1 MDMMEQMQEIMK
13 KPLVLPY
20 PEHLEITRK
29 IAADGIVLLKNEG
42 EILPL
47 KTKKI
52 ALFGAGAV
60 DTISCG
66 IGSGYISAPHVVTV
80 KEGMENAGFSLTS
93 EEWLVRFSEASQKAN
108 EEDTTLTPLDR
119 IWSGRRILI
128 DDIPITDADLEK
140 AKEADTAI
148 YVIRRNA
155 GEDDDRK
162 AEKGDYYLTDREE
175 ENLRKIARNFENTVV
190 VFNTCVMDASF
201 LETIPGIKGAVL
213 MGLAG
218 NECGNA
224 LADILSGKCS
234 PCGRLTDTWARQYD
248 DNPASATFGRNDGN
262 STQEDYAEDI
272 YVGYRYFDSFSIEP
286 LFPFGYGLS
295 YTTFRIK
302 TERIL
307 ADWKEISAEIE
318 VTNTGNY
325 PGREV
330 VQLYVTAPEG
340 KLNKPFQEL
349 KTFGKTKVLKPGE
362 SEKMILSLPTE
373 SLSSYD
379 ETRAAFIMEPGDYL
393 FRIGTDSRH
402 TGLAYVVR
410 VEGEAVLRQV
420 RNEIVPD
427 HEMELL
433 KAPARKELQGM
444 IRMDTEFAG
453 LLETCFTENE
463 PDIVLYGKDCVT
475 INGVCKTREADQIN
489 KKRFSGVKPA
499 GGATLFDVKNKTV
512 TMDEF
517 VASLEPEVLMR
528 LITGAANETP
538 YETADRLHKAVKPVE
553 GPISSGSTTSLFT
566 STLGIPPLR
575 MTDGPAG
582 LHLTMLG
589 ATCFPTDL
597 VIAQTWD
604 PQMARMMGESL
615 GKEMN
620 FYHQDVILGPGMNI
634 HRDPLCGRNF
644 EYFSEDPLI
653 SGKMAAAVTK
663 GVQSVPGRSV
673 SIKHFVCNNQEA
685 DRFSTNSTVSERALR
700 EIYLKGFE
708 ICVREANPHT
718 VMSSYNK
725 VNGVHTSSNYELL
738 TEVLRGE
745 WGFSGMVMT
754 DWGTRSEK
762 TEDYHAGN
770 DLVMGGY
777 RTDTLMAALEGKE
790 AEFSDDG
797 YVITQEFPV
806 YGGFSTESVE
816 RWNSFH
822 LCAEGPD
829 KIIAAVKPGKDLNP
843 KVNGKVQEGVAEI
856 ETLEDGTRLI
866 TYFGKDRGRFLDI
879 DDVRACAANVL
890 NQILDSGAFIHLSE
904 CMAGQ
909 QEGAIYEKASI

>member
-20 PEHLEITRK
+20 PEHLAVTRK
-29 IAADGIVLLKNEG
+29 IAADGIVLLKNEE

-47 KTKKI
+47 KTKTV

-80 KEGMENAGFSLTS
+80 KEGLENAGFSLTS
-93 EEWLVRFSEASQKAN
+93 EEWLERFSEESRKAN

-128 DDIPITDADLEK
+128 DDVPITDTDLAR

-175 ENLRKIARNFENTVV
+175 ENIRKITQNFENTVV

-201 LETIPGIKGAVL
+201 LEAIPGIKGAVL

-224 LADILSGKCS
+224 LADILSGTCS
-234 PCGRLTDTWARQYD
+234 PCGKLTDTWAKKYE
-248 DNPASATFGRNDGN
+248 DNPASAAFGRNDGN
-262 STQEDYAEDI
+262 SLQEDYTEDI
-272 YVGYRYFDSFSIEP
+272 YVGYRYFDSFGIEP

-295 YTTFRIK
+295 YTTFRIQAK
-302 TERIL
+302 KLI
-307 ADWKEISAEIE
+307 ADWKEISVE
-318 VTNTGNY
+318 VEVVNTGNAS
-325 PGREV
+325 GREI

-340 KLNKPFQEL
+340 KLSKPFQEL
-349 KTFGKTKVLKPGE
+349 KAFGKTKTLAPSE
-362 SEKMILSLPTE
+362 SETMILRLPTE

-393 FRIGTDSRH
+393 FRIGTDSHH
-402 TGLAYVVR
+402 TRAAYVVR
-410 VEGEAVLRQV
+410 IEGEAVLRQV

-427 HEMELL
+427 HAMELL
-433 KAPARKELQGM
+433 KAPKRSDLRDMVPE
-444 IRMDTEFAG
+444 DTDLAG
-453 LLETCFTENE
+453 LLSECFAGHA
-463 PDIVLYGKDCVT
+463 PDVVLSAADCVT
-475 INGVCKTREADQIN
+475 IDGACKTREADQIN
-489 KKRFSGVKPA
+489 KKRFAGVEPA
-499 GGATLFDVKNKTV
+499 GSATLFDVMNGTV
-512 TMDEF
+512 TMDAF

-538 YETADRLHKAVKPVE
+538 YETADRLHKEVKPLE
-553 GPISSGSTTSLFT
+553 APISSGSTTSLFV
-566 STLGIPPLR
+566 STLGIPQWR

-589 ATCFPTDL
+589 ATCFPTDI

-604 PQMARMMGESL
+604 PQMAVLMGESL
-615 GKEMN
+615 AKEMD
-620 FYHQDVILGPGMNI
+620 FYNQDVILGPGMNI

-644 EYFSEDPLI
+644 EYFSEDPVI
-653 SGKMAAAVTK
+653 SGKMAAAITR
-663 GVQSVPGRSV
+663 GVQSVPGASV
-673 SIKHFVCNNQEA
+673 SIKHFACNNQEA

-708 ICVREANPHT
+708 ICVREADPHT

-725 VNGVHTSSNYELL
+725 VNGIHTSSNYELL

-745 WGFSGMVMT
+745 WGFRGLVMT
-754 DWGTRSEK
+754 DWGTQSEK

-777 RTDTLMAALEGKE
+777 RTDTLIAALEGKK

-797 YVITQEFPV
+797 YAVTQEFPV
-806 YGGFSTESVE
+806 YGGFVTETVE

-829 KIIAAVKPGKDLNP
+829 KITVTVKPGKDLNP
-843 KVNGKVQEGVAEI
+843 KVAEKVQEGVAEI
-856 ETLEDGTRLI
+856 ETLEDGTRSV
-866 TYFGKDRGRFLDI
+866 TYFGKDRGRFLDL

-890 NQILDSGAFIHLSE
+890 EQIMDSVAFIRLSE
-904 CMAGQ
+904 GMTEQ
-909 QEGAIYEKASI
+909 

>member
-20 PEHLEITRK
+20 PEHLAVTRE
-29 IAADGIVLLKNEG
+29 IAADGIVLLKNEE

-47 KTKKI
+47 KTKTV

-80 KEGMENAGFSLTS
+80 KEGLENAGFSITS
-93 EEWLVRFSEASQKAN
+93 EEWLERFSGESKKAN

-128 DDIPITDADLEK
+128 DDVPITDTDLAR

-175 ENLRKIARNFENTVV
+175 ENIRIITQNFENTVV
-190 VFNTCVMDASF
+190 VFNTCVMDATF
-201 LETIPGIKGAVL
+201 LDTIPGIKGAVL

-224 LADILSGKCS
+224 LADILSGTCS
-234 PCGRLTDTWARQYD
+234 PCGKLTDTWAKKYE
-248 DNPASATFGRNDGN
+248 DNPASAAFGRNDGN
-262 STQEDYAEDI
+262 SLQEDYTEDI
-272 YVGYRYFDSFSIEP
+272 YVGYRYFDSFGIEP

-295 YTTFRIK
+295 YTTFRIQAK
-302 TERIL
+302 KLI
-307 ADWKEISAEIE
+307 ADWKEISVE
-318 VTNTGNY
+318 VEVVNTGNAS
-325 PGREV
+325 GREI

-340 KLNKPFQEL
+340 KLSKPFQEL
-349 KTFGKTKVLKPGE
+349 KAFGKTKTLAPGE
-362 SEKMILSLPTE
+362 SETMILRLPTE

-393 FRIGTDSRH
+393 FRIGTDSHH
-402 TGLAYVVR
+402 TKAAYVVR
-410 VEGEAVLRQV
+410 IEGEAVLRQV

-427 HEMELL
+427 HAMELL
-433 KAPARKELQGM
+433 KAPKRSDLRDMVPKGTDLAGVLSEC
-444 IRMDTEFAG
+444 FAG
-453 LLETCFTENE
+453 HA
-463 PDIVLYGKDCVT
+463 PDVVLSAADCVT
-475 INGVCKTREADQIN
+475 IDGACKTREADQIH
-489 KKRFSGVKPA
+489 KRRFAGVKPA
-499 GGATLFDVKNKTV
+499 GDATLLDVKNGTV
-512 TMDEF
+512 SMDAF

-538 YETADRLHKAVKPVE
+538 YETADRLHKEIKPLE
-553 GPISSGSTTSLFT
+553 APISSGSTTSLFV
-566 STLGIPPLR
+566 STLGIPQWR

-589 ATCFPTDL
+589 ATCFPTDI

-604 PQMARMMGESL
+604 PQMAVLMGESL
-615 GKEMN
+615 AKEMDYYN
-620 FYHQDVILGPGMNI
+620 QDVILGPGMNI

-644 EYFSEDPLI
+644 EYFSEDPVI
-653 SGKMAAAVTK
+653 SGKMAAAITK
-663 GVQSVPGRSV
+663 GVQSVPGTSV
-673 SIKHFVCNNQEA
+673 SIKHFACNNQEA

-708 ICVREANPHT
+708 ICVREADPHT

-725 VNGVHTSSNYELL
+725 VNGIHTSSNYELL

-745 WGFSGMVMT
+745 WGFGGLVMT
-754 DWGTRSEK
+754 DWGTQSEK

-777 RTDTLMAALEGKE
+777 RTDTLMAALDGKK
-790 AEFSDDG
+790 AELSDDG
-797 YVITQEFPV
+797 YAVTQEFPV
-806 YGGFSTESVE
+806 YGGFVTETVE

-822 LCAEGPD
+822 LCADGPD
-829 KIIAAVKPGKDLNP
+829 RITVTVKPGKDLNP
-843 KVNGKVQEGVAEI
+843 KVAEKVQEGVAEI
-856 ETLEDGTRLI
+856 EMLEDGTRTV
-866 TYFGKDRGRFLDI
+866 TYFGKDRGRILDL

-890 NQILDSGAFIHLSE
+890 IQIMNSVSFIRLSE
-904 CMAGQ
+904 GMTEQ
-909 QEGAIYEKASI
+909 

>member
-20 PEHLEITRK
+20 PEHLAVTRK
-29 IAADGIVLLKNEG
+29 IAADGIVLLKNEE

-47 KTKKI
+47 KTKTV

-80 KEGMENAGFSLTS
+80 KEGLENAGFSLTS
-93 EEWLVRFSEASQKAN
+93 EEWLERFSEESRKAN

-128 DDIPITDADLEK
+128 DDVPITDTDLAR

-175 ENLRKIARNFENTVV
+175 ENIRKITQNFENTVV

-201 LETIPGIKGAVL
+201 LEAIPGIKGAVL

-224 LADILSGKCS
+224 LADILSGTCS
-234 PCGRLTDTWARQYD
+234 PCGKLTDTWAKKYE
-248 DNPASATFGRNDGN
+248 DNPASAAFGRNDGN
-262 STQEDYAEDI
+262 SLQEDYTEDI
-272 YVGYRYFDSFSIEP
+272 YVGYRYFDSFGIEP

-295 YTTFRIK
+295 YTTFRIQAK
-302 TERIL
+302 KLI
-307 ADWKEISAEIE
+307 ADWKEISVE
-318 VTNTGNY
+318 VEVVNTGNAS
-325 PGREV
+325 GREI

-340 KLNKPFQEL
+340 KLSKPFQEL
-349 KTFGKTKVLKPGE
+349 KAFGKTKTLAPSE
-362 SEKMILSLPTE
+362 SETMILRLPTE

-393 FRIGTDSRH
+393 FRIGTDSHH
-402 TGLAYVVR
+402 TRAAYVVR
-410 VEGEAVLRQV
+410 IEGEAVLRQV

-427 HEMELL
+427 HAMELL
-433 KAPARKELQGM
+433 KAPKRSDLRDMVPE
-444 IRMDTEFAG
+444 DTDLAG
-453 LLETCFTENE
+453 LLSECFAGHA
-463 PDIVLYGKDCVT
+463 PDVVLSAADCVT
-475 INGVCKTREADQIN
+475 IDGACKTREADQIN
-489 KKRFSGVKPA
+489 KKRFAGVEPA
-499 GGATLFDVKNKTV
+499 GSATLFDVMNGTV
-512 TMDEF
+512 TMDAF

-538 YETADRLHKAVKPVE
+538 YETADRLHKEIKPLE
-553 GPISSGSTTSLFT
+553 APISSGSTTSLFV
-566 STLGIPPLR
+566 STLGIPQWR

-589 ATCFPTDL
+589 ATCFPTDI

-604 PQMARMMGESL
+604 PQMAVLMGESL
-615 GKEMN
+615 AKEMD
-620 FYHQDVILGPGMNI
+620 FYNQDVILGPGMNI

-644 EYFSEDPLI
+644 EYFSEDPVI
-653 SGKMAAAVTK
+653 SGKMAAAITR
-663 GVQSVPGRSV
+663 GVQSVPGASV
-673 SIKHFVCNNQEA
+673 SIKHFACNNQEA

-708 ICVREANPHT
+708 ICVREADPHT

-725 VNGVHTSSNYELL
+725 VNGIHTSSNYELL

-745 WGFSGMVMT
+745 WGFRGLVMT
-754 DWGTRSEK
+754 DWGTQSEK

-777 RTDTLMAALEGKE
+777 RTDTLIAALEGKK

-797 YVITQEFPV
+797 YAVTQEFPV
-806 YGGFSTESVE
+806 YGGFVTETVE

-829 KIIAAVKPGKDLNP
+829 KITVTVKPGKDLNP
-843 KVNGKVQEGVAEI
+843 KVAEKVQEGVAEI
-856 ETLEDGTRLI
+856 ETLEDGTRSVS
-866 TYFGKDRGRFLDI
+866 YFGKDRGRFLDL

-890 NQILDSGAFIHLSE
+890 EQIMDSVAFIRLSE
-904 CMAGQ
+904 GMTEQ
-909 QEGAIYEKASI
+909 

>member
-1 MDMMEQMQEIMK
+1 MDMMEQMKEIMK

-20 PEHLEITRK
+20 PEHLAVTRK
-29 IAADGIVLLKNEG
+29 IAADGIVLLKNAE
-42 EILPL
+42 EVLPL
-47 KTKKI
+47 KTKTV

-80 KEGMENAGFSLTS
+80 REGLENAGFSLTS
-93 EEWLVRFSEASQKAN
+93 EEWLERFAAESRKAN
-108 EEDTTLTPLDR
+108 EEDTTLTPMDR

-128 DDIPITDADLEK
+128 DDIPITDADLAR
-140 AKEADTAI
+140 AKEADTAL

-162 AEKGDYYLTDREE
+162 AEKGDYYLTQREE
-175 ENLRKIARNFENTVV
+175 ENLRRITQNFENTVV

-234 PCGRLTDTWARQYD
+234 PCGKLTDTWARKYE
-248 DNPASATFGRNDGN
+248 DNPASGVFGRNDGN
-262 STQEDYAEDI
+262 SLQEDYTEDI
-272 YVGYRYFDSFSIEP
+272 YVGYRYFDSFGIEP

-295 YTTFRIK
+295 YTAFRIQAK
-302 TERIL
+302 KLI
-307 ADWKEISAEIE
+307 ADWKEISVEVE
-318 VTNTGNY
+318 VTNTGKAS
-325 PGREV
+325 GRET

-340 KLNKPFQEL
+340 KLKKPFQEL
-349 KTFGKTKVLKPGE
+349 KAFGKTKTLKPGE
-362 SEKMILSLPTE
+362 SETVILRLPTE

-402 TGLAYVVR
+402 TEAAYVVR
-410 VEGEAVLRQV
+410 AEGEAVLRQV
-420 RNEIVPD
+420 RNEIAPD
-427 HEMELL
+427 HEMELF
-433 KAPARKELQGM
+433 KAPERKDLRSIVPEGTAL
-444 IRMDTEFAG
+444 AG
-453 LLETCFTENE
+453 LLSECFAERV
-463 PDIVLYGKDCVT
+463 PDAVLFGTDCVT
-475 INGVCKTREADQIN
+475 IDGACKTREADQIH
-489 KKRFSGVKPA
+489 KKRFAGVEPA
-499 GGATLFDVKNKTV
+499 DSAALFDVKNGTA
-512 TMDEF
+512 TLDAF
-517 VASLEPEVLMR
+517 AASLEPEVLLR

-538 YETADRLHKAVKPVE
+538 YETADRLHRAIRQAE
-553 GPISSGSTTSLFT
+553 APISSGATTSLFV
-566 STLGIPPLR
+566 STLGIPQWR

-589 ATCFPTDL
+589 ATCFPTDI

-604 PQMARMMGESL
+604 PQMAVLMGESL
-615 GKEMN
+615 GKEMD
-620 FYHQDVILGPGMNI
+620 FYGQDVILGPGMNI

-644 EYFSEDPLI
+644 EYFAEDPVI
-653 SGKMAAAVTK
+653 SGKMAVAITK
-663 GVQSVPGRSV
+663 GVQSVPGASV

-708 ICVREANPHT
+708 ICVREADPHT

-725 VNGVHTSSNYELL
+725 VNGIHTSSNYELL

-745 WGFSGMVMT
+745 WGFRGLVMT

-777 RTDTLMAALEGKE
+777 RTDTLMAALEGKQ

-806 YGGFSTESVE
+806 YGGFVTETVE
-816 RWNSFH
+816 RWNSFR
-822 LCAEGPD
+822 LCANGPD
-829 KIIAAVKPGKDLNP
+829 RITVTVKPGKDLNP
-843 KVNGKVQEGVAEI
+843 KVNEKVQEGVAEI
-856 ETLEDGTRLI
+856 ETLEDGTRRI
-866 TYFGKDRGRFLDI
+866 TYFGKERGRSLDI

-890 NQILDSGAFIHLSE
+890 KQIMGSVSFIRLSE
-904 CMAGQ
+904 GMTEQ
-909 QEGAIYEKASI
+909 

>member
-1 MDMMEQMQEIMK
+1 MDMMEQMKEIMK

-20 PEHLEITRK
+20 PEHLAVTRK
-29 IAADGIVLLKNEG
+29 IAADGIVLLKNAE
-42 EILPL
+42 EVLPL
-47 KTKKI
+47 KTKTV

-80 KEGMENAGFSLTS
+80 KEGLENAGFSLTS
-93 EEWLVRFSEASQKAN
+93 GEWLERFAQESQKAN
-108 EEDTTLTPLDR
+108 EEDTTLTPMDR
-119 IWSGRRILI
+119 IWSGRKILI
-128 DDIPITDADLEK
+128 DDIPITDSDLAK
-140 AKEADTAI
+140 AKEANTAL

-162 AEKGDYYLTDREE
+162 AEKGDYYLTEKEE
-175 ENLRKIARNFENTVV
+175 ENLRKITQNFANTVV

-234 PCGRLTDTWARQYD
+234 PCGKLTDTWARKYE
-248 DNPASATFGRNDGN
+248 DNPASAVFGHNDGN
-262 STQEDYAEDI
+262 SLQEDYAEDI
-272 YVGYRYFDSFSIEP
+272 YVGYRYFDSFGTEP

-295 YTTFRIK
+295 YTTFQIQAK
-302 TERIL
+302 KLI
-307 ADWKEISAEIE
+307 ADWKEISVE
-318 VTNTGNY
+318 VEVVNTGKAS
-325 PGREV
+325 GRET

-340 KLNKPFQEL
+340 KLTKPFQEL
-349 KTFGKTKVLKPGE
+349 KAFGKTKTLKPGE
-362 SEKMILSLPTE
+362 SETVILRLQTE

-379 ETRAAFIMEPGDYL
+379 ETRAAFVMEPGDYL
-393 FRIGTDSRH
+393 LRVGTDSRH
-402 TGLAYVVR
+402 TEAAYVVR
-410 VEGEAVLRQV
+410 AEGEAVLRQV
-420 RNEIVPD
+420 RNEIAPD
-427 HEMELL
+427 HEMKLF
-433 KAPARKELQGM
+433 KAPARKDLRSMLPEGTALA
-444 IRMDTEFAG
+444 D
-453 LLETCFTENE
+453 LLEECLAEHV
-463 PDIVLYGKDCVT
+463 PDVVLFGTDCVT
-475 INGVCKTREADQIN
+475 VDGACKTREADQIH
-489 KKRFSGVKPA
+489 KKRFTDVKPA
-499 GGATLFDVKNKTV
+499 DSATLFDVKNEAV
-512 TMDEF
+512 TMDAF
-517 VASLEPEVLMR
+517 VASLEPEVLLR

-538 YETADRLHKAVKPVE
+538 YETADRLHKAIRQAE
-553 GPISSGSTTSLFT
+553 APISSGATTSLFV
-566 STLGIPPLR
+566 STLGIPQWR

-589 ATCFPTDL
+589 ATCFPTDI

-604 PQMARMMGESL
+604 PQMAILMGESL
-615 GKEMN
+615 GKEMD
-620 FYHQDVILGPGMNI
+620 FYGQDVILGPGMNI

-644 EYFSEDPLI
+644 EYFSEDPVI
-653 SGKMAAAVTK
+653 SGKMAAAITK
-663 GVQSVPGRSV
+663 GVQSVPGASV
-673 SIKHFVCNNQEA
+673 SIKHFACNNQEA

-708 ICVREANPHT
+708 ICVREADPHT

-725 VNGVHTSSNYELL
+725 LNGIHTSSNYELL

-745 WGFSGMVMT
+745 WGFRGLVMT

-777 RTDTLMAALEGKE
+777 RTDTLMAALEGKK

-806 YGGFSTESVE
+806 YGGFVTETVE
-816 RWNSFH
+816 RWNSFR
-822 LCAEGPD
+822 LCEGGPD
-829 KIIAAVKPGKDLNP
+829 KIAVTVKPGKELNP
-843 KVNGKVQEGVAEI
+843 KVAGKVQEGVAQI
-856 ETLEDGTRLI
+856 ETLEDGTRSI
-866 TYFGKDRGRFLDI
+866 TYFGKERGRSLDI

-890 NQILDSGAFIHLSE
+890 KQIMGSVSFIRLSE
-904 CMAGQ
+904 GMTEQ
-909 QEGAIYEKASI
+909 

>member
-20 PEHLEITRK
+20 PEHLAVTRK
-29 IAADGIVLLKNEG
+29 IAADGIVLLKNE
-42 EILPL
+42 EDILPL
-47 KTKKI
+47 KTKTV

-80 KEGMENAGFSLTS
+80 KEGLENAGFSLTS
-93 EEWLVRFSEASQKAN
+93 EDWLERFSGESRKAN

-119 IWSGRRILI
+119 IWSGRKILI
-128 DDIPITDADLEK
+128 DDIPITDTDLAR

-175 ENLRKIARNFENTVV
+175 ENIRKITQNFENTVV

-201 LETIPGIKGAVL
+201 LEAIPGIKGAVL

-224 LADILSGKCS
+224 LADILSGTCS
-234 PCGRLTDTWARQYD
+234 PCGKLTDTWAKKYE
-248 DNPASATFGRNDGN
+248 DNPASAAFGRNDGN
-262 STQEDYAEDI
+262 SLQEDYTEDI
-272 YVGYRYFDSFSIEP
+272 YVGYRYFDSFGIEP

-295 YTTFRIK
+295 YTTFRIQAK
-302 TERIL
+302 KLI
-307 ADWKEISAEIE
+307 ADWKEISVE
-318 VTNTGNY
+318 VEVVNTGNAS
-325 PGREV
+325 GREI

-340 KLNKPFQEL
+340 KLSKPFQEL
-349 KTFGKTKVLKPGE
+349 KAFGKTKTLAPSE
-362 SEKMILSLPTE
+362 SETMILRLPTE

-393 FRIGTDSRH
+393 FRIGTDSHH
-402 TGLAYVVR
+402 TRAAYVVR
-410 VEGEAVLRQV
+410 IEGEAVLRQV

-427 HEMELL
+427 HAMELL
-433 KAPARKELQGM
+433 KAPKRSDLRDMVPKGTDLAGVLSEC
-444 IRMDTEFAG
+444 FAG
-453 LLETCFTENE
+453 HV
-463 PDIVLYGKDCVT
+463 PDIVLSAADCVT
-475 INGVCKTREADQIN
+475 IDGACKTREADQIN
-489 KKRFSGVKPA
+489 KKRFDGVEPA
-499 GGATLFDVKNKTV
+499 GSATLFDVKNGTV
-512 TMDEF
+512 TVNEF

-538 YETADRLHKAVKPVE
+538 YETADRLHKEVKPLE
-553 GPISSGSTTSLFT
+553 APISSGSTTSLFV
-566 STLGIPPLR
+566 SALGIPQWR

-589 ATCFPTDL
+589 ATCFPTDI

-604 PQMARMMGESL
+604 PQMAVLMGESL
-615 GKEMN
+615 AKEMD
-620 FYHQDVILGPGMNI
+620 FYNQDVILGPGMNI

-644 EYFSEDPLI
+644 EYFSEDPVI
-653 SGKMAAAVTK
+653 SGKMAAAITK
-663 GVQSVPGRSV
+663 GVQSVPGASV
-673 SIKHFVCNNQEA
+673 SVKHFACNNQEA

-708 ICVREANPHT
+708 ICVREADPHT

-725 VNGVHTSSNYELL
+725 VNGIHTSSNYELL

-745 WGFSGMVMT
+745 WGFRGLVMT
-754 DWGTRSEK
+754 DWGTQSEK

-777 RTDTLMAALEGKE
+777 RTDTLIAALEGKK
-790 AEFSDDG
+790 AEFADDG
-797 YVITQEFPV
+797 YAVTQEFPV
-806 YGGFSTESVE
+806 YGGFVTETVE

-822 LCAEGPD
+822 LCADGPD
-829 KIIAAVKPGKDLNP
+829 RINVTVKPGKDLNP
-843 KVNGKVQEGVAEI
+843 KVAEKVQEGVAEI
-856 ETLEDGTRLI
+856 ETLEDGTRSI
-866 TYFGKDRGRFLDI
+866 TYFGKDRGRFLDL

-890 NQILDSGAFIHLSE
+890 KQIMNSVAFIRLSE
-904 CMAGQ
+904 GMTEQ
-909 QEGAIYEKASI
+909 

>member
-1 MDMMEQMQEIMK
+1 MDMTEQMQEIMK

-20 PEHLEITRK
+20 PEHLKITRK
-29 IAADGIVLLKNEG
+29 IAADGIVLLKNAE

-47 KTKKI
+47 KTKTV

-66 IGSGYISAPHVVTV
+66 TGSGYISAPHVVSV

-93 EEWLVRFSEASQKAN
+93 EEWLERFAGESQKAN

-119 IWSGRRILI
+119 IWNGKRILI
-128 DDIPITDADLEK
+128 DDIPITDTDLVK

-162 AEKGDYYLTDREE
+162 AEKGDYYLTEREE
-175 ENLRKIARNFENTVV
+175 ENLRKITQNFENTIV

-201 LETIPGIKGAVL
+201 LETITGIKGAVL

-224 LADILSGKCS
+224 LADILSGKCN
-234 PCGRLTDTWARQYD
+234 PCGKLTDTWARRYE
-248 DNPASATFGRNDGN
+248 DNPASAIFGRNDGN
-262 STQEDYAEDI
+262 SLQEDYTEDI
-272 YVGYRYFDSFSIEP
+272 YVGYRYFDSFGIEP

-295 YTTFRIK
+295 YSTFQIQTK
-302 TERIL
+302 KIV
-307 ADWKEISAEIE
+307 ADWKEISVE
-318 VTNTGNY
+318 VEVINTGNY
-325 PGREV
+325 SGREV

-340 KLNKPFQEL
+340 KLSKPFQEL
-349 KTFGKTKVLKPGE
+349 KAFGKTKLLKPGE
-362 SEKMILSLPTE
+362 SERMIISLPTE

-379 ETRAAFIMEPGDYL
+379 EARAAFIMESGDYL
-393 FRIGTDSRH
+393 LRIGTDSHH
-402 TGLAYVVR
+402 TEVAYVVR

-420 RNEIVPD
+420 RNEVVPD
-427 HEMELL
+427 HEIELL
-433 KAPARKELQGM
+433 KAPKRNALRGM
-444 IRMDTEFAG
+444 INKETNLAD
-453 LLETCFTENE
+453 LLEECFAEHV
-463 PDIVLYGKDCVT
+463 PDIVLLGTDCVA
-475 INGVCKTREADQIN
+475 IDGACKTREADQIN
-489 KKRFSGVKPA
+489 KKRFGEVEPA
-499 GGATLFDVKNKTV
+499 RSATLFDVKNGTV

-538 YETADRLHKAVKPVE
+538 YETADRLHKAIKQAEAPV
-553 GPISSGSTTSLFT
+553 SSGATTSLFV
-566 STLGIPPLR
+566 STLGIPQWR

-589 ATCFPTDL
+589 ATCFPTDI

-604 PQMARMMGESL
+604 PQMAFLMGESL
-615 GKEMN
+615 GKEMV
-620 FYHQDVILGPGMNI
+620 FYSQDVILGPGMNI

-644 EYFSEDPLI
+644 EYFSEDPVI

-663 GVQSVPGRSV
+663 GVQSLPGTSV
-673 SIKHFVCNNQEA
+673 SIKHFACNNQEA
-685 DRFSTNSTVSERALR
+685 DRFVTNSTVSERALR
-700 EIYLKGFE
+700 EIYFKGFE
-708 ICVREANPHT
+708 ICVREADPHT
-718 VMSSYNK
+718 VMSSYNR
-725 VNGVHTSSNYELL
+725 VNGIHTSSNYELL
-738 TEVLRGE
+738 TEILRGE
-745 WGFSGMVMT
+745 WGFRGMIMT

-777 RTDTLMAALEGKE
+777 RTDTLMAALEGKK

-797 YVITQEFPV
+797 YVITQEFPI
-806 YGGFSTESVE
+806 YGGFATEIVE

-829 KIIAAVKPGKDLNP
+829 KITVTVKPEKDLNP
-843 KVNGKVQEGVAEI
+843 KVAEKAQEGVAEI
-856 ETLEDGTRLI
+856 KTLENGTRVI
-866 TYFGKDRGRFLDI
+866 TYFGKDRGKFLDL

-890 NQILDSGAFIHLSE
+890 KQIMDSVSFIKLSE
-904 CMAGQ
+904 AVTEQ
-909 QEGAIYEKASI
+909 

>member
-13 KPLVLPY
+13 RPLVLPY
-20 PEHLEITRK
+20 PEHLGVTRK
-29 IAADGIVLLKNEG
+29 IAADGIVLLKNTE

-47 KTKKI
+47 KTKTI

-66 IGSGYISAPHVVTV
+66 TGSGYISAPHVVTV

-93 EEWLVRFSEASQKAN
+93 EEWLERFARESQKAN
-108 EEDTTLTPLDR
+108 EEDTTLTQMDR

-128 DDIPITDADLEK
+128 DDIPITDTDLEK
-140 AKEADTAI
+140 AKKADTAL

-162 AEKGDYYLTDREE
+162 AEKGDYYLTQREE
-175 ENLRKIARNFENTVV
+175 ENLNKITQNFENTVV

-201 LETIPGIKGAVL
+201 LETNTGIKGAVL

-234 PCGRLTDTWARQYD
+234 PCGKLTDTWARRYE
-248 DNPASATFGRNDGN
+248 DNPASAAFGRNDGN
-262 STQEDYAEDI
+262 SLQEDYTEDI
-272 YVGYRYFDSFSIEP
+272 YVGYRYFDSFGIEP

-295 YTTFRIK
+295 YTTFQIQRKKI
-302 TERIL
+302 I
-307 ADWKEISAEIE
+307 ADWKEISVEVEII
-318 VTNTGNY
+318 NTGDDS
-325 PGREV
+325 GREV

-340 KLNKPFQEL
+340 KLVKPFQEL
-349 KTFGKTKVLKPGE
+349 KAFGKTKMLKPGE
-362 SEKMILSLPTE
+362 SEKMTLSLPTE
-373 SLSSYD
+373 SLASYD
-379 ETRAAFIMEPGDYL
+379 EMRAAFIMESGDYL
-393 FRIGTDSRH
+393 FRIGTDSHH
-402 TGLAYVVR
+402 TGVAYVVR

-420 RNEIVPD
+420 RNEVIPD

-433 KAPARKELQGM
+433 KAPKRNDLRKM
-444 IRMDTEFAG
+444 IQKGTDLAG
-453 LLETCFTENE
+453 LLDECFVENV
-463 PDIVLYGKDCVT
+463 PDIVLIGTDCET
-475 INGVCKTREADQIN
+475 IDGACKTREADQIN
-489 KKRFSGVKPA
+489 KKRFCGVEPA
-499 GGATLFDVKNKTV
+499 GSATLFDVKNGTV

-538 YETADRLHKAVKPVE
+538 YEAADRLHKAIRQVEAPV
-553 GPISSGSTTSLFT
+553 SSGSTTSLFV
-566 STLGIPPLR
+566 STLGIPQWR

-589 ATCFPTDL
+589 ATCFPTDI

-604 PQMARMMGESL
+604 LQMGFLMGESL
-615 GKEMN
+615 GKEMT
-620 FYHQDVILGPGMNI
+620 FYNQDVILGPGMNI

-644 EYFSEDPLI
+644 EYFSEDPVI
-653 SGKMAAAVTK
+653 SGKMAAAITK
-663 GVQSVPGRSV
+663 GVQSLSGTSV
-673 SIKHFVCNNQEA
+673 SIKHFACNNQEA
-685 DRFSTNSTVSERALR
+685 ERFSTNSTVSERALR

-708 ICVREANPHT
+708 ICVREADPHT

-725 VNGVHTSSNYELL
+725 VNGIHTSSNYELL
-738 TEVLRGE
+738 TELLRGE
-745 WGFSGMVMT
+745 WGFRGMVMT

-777 RTDTLMAALEGKE
+777 RTDTLMAALEGKK

-797 YVITQEFPV
+797 YVITQEFPI
-806 YGGFSTESVE
+806 YGGFATEIVE
-816 RWNSFH
+816 SWNSFR
-822 LCAEGPD
+822 LCAKGPD
-829 KIIAAVKPGKDLNP
+829 KITVTVKPEKDLNP
-843 KVNGKVQEGVAEI
+843 KVTGKAQEGVAEI

-866 TYFGKDRGRFLDI
+866 TYFGKDCGRVLDL
-879 DDVRACAANVL
+879 DDVRACAVNVL
-890 NQILDSGAFIHLSE
+890 KQIMDSVSFIRLSE
-904 CMAGQ
+904 GMT
-909 QEGAIYEKASI
+909 EK

>member
-1 MDMMEQMQEIMK
+1 MDITEQMQEIMK

-29 IAADGIVLLKNEG
+29 IAADGIVLLKNAE

-47 KTKKI
+47 KTKTV

-66 IGSGYISAPHVVTV
+66 TGSGYISAPHVVTV

-93 EEWLVRFSEASQKAN
+93 EEWLERFARESQKAN
-108 EEDTTLTPLDR
+108 EEDTTLTPLER
-119 IWSGRRILI
+119 IWNGKRILI
-128 DDIPITDADLEK
+128 DDIPITDTDLVK
-140 AKEADTAI
+140 AKETDTAL

-162 AEKGDYYLTDREE
+162 AEKGDYYLTEREE
-175 ENLRKIARNFENTVV
+175 ENLRKITQNFENTIVI
-190 VFNTCVMDASF
+190 FNTCVMDASF
-201 LETIPGIKGAVL
+201 LETITGIKGAVL

-234 PCGRLTDTWARQYD
+234 PCGKLTDTWARKYE

-262 STQEDYAEDI
+262 SLQEEYTEDI
-272 YVGYRYFDSFSIEP
+272 YVGYRYFDSFGIEP

-295 YTTFRIK
+295 YTTFRIQAK
-302 TERIL
+302 KIV
-307 ADWKEISAEIE
+307 ADWKEISVE
-318 VTNTGNY
+318 VEVINTGNY
-325 PGREV
+325 SGREV

-340 KLNKPFQEL
+340 KLAKPFQEL
-349 KTFGKTKVLKPGE
+349 KAFGKTKMLKPGE
-362 SEKMILSLPTE
+362 SERMTLRLPTE

-379 ETRAAFIMEPGDYL
+379 ETRAAFIMESGDYL
-393 FRIGTDSRH
+393 LCIGADSHH
-402 TGLAYVVR
+402 TEVAYVVR

-420 RNEIVPD
+420 RNEVVPD
-427 HEMELL
+427 HDIELL
-433 KAPARKELQGM
+433 KGPKRNDLLGM
-444 IRMDTEFAG
+444 IQEGTDLAD
-453 LLETCFTENE
+453 LLEECFVEHV
-463 PDIVLYGKDCVT
+463 PDIVLSGTDCKT
-475 INGVCKTREADQIN
+475 IDGACKTREADQIN
-489 KKRFSGVKPA
+489 KKRFYGVEPA
-499 GGATLFDVKNKTV
+499 NSATLFDVKNGAAA
-512 TMDEF
+512 MDAF
-517 VASLEPEVLMR
+517 AASLEPEVLMR

-538 YETADRLHKAVKPVE
+538 YETADRLHKAIKQVEAPV
-553 GPISSGSTTSLFT
+553 SSGSTTSLFV
-566 STLGIPPLR
+566 STLGIPQWR

-589 ATCFPTDL
+589 ATCFPTDI

-604 PQMARMMGESL
+604 TQMAFLMGESL
-615 GKEMN
+615 GKEMV
-620 FYHQDVILGPGMNI
+620 FYTQDVILGPGMNI

-644 EYFSEDPLI
+644 EYFSEDPVI
-653 SGKMAAAVTK
+653 SGKMAAAITK
-663 GVQSVPGRSV
+663 GVQSLPGTSV
-673 SIKHFVCNNQEA
+673 SIKHFACNNQEA
-685 DRFSTNSTVSERALR
+685 DRFVTNSTVSERALR
-700 EIYLKGFE
+700 EIYMKGFE
-708 ICVREANPHT
+708 ICVREADPHT

-725 VNGVHTSSNYELL
+725 VNGIHTSSNYELL

-745 WGFSGMVMT
+745 WGFRGMVMT

-777 RTDTLMAALEGKE
+777 WTDTLMAALQGKK

-797 YVITQEFPV
+797 YVITQEFPI
-806 YGGFSTESVE
+806 YGGFATEIVE
-816 RWNSFH
+816 SWNSFQ
-822 LCAEGPD
+822 LSAEGPD
-829 KIIAAVKPGKDLNP
+829 KITVTVKPEKDLNP
-843 KVNGKVQEGVAEI
+843 KVTEKAQEGVAEI

-866 TYFGKDRGRFLDI
+866 TYFGKDRGSSLDL

-890 NQILDSGAFIHLSE
+890 KQIVDSVSFIRLSE
-904 CMAGQ
+904 SMT
-909 QEGAIYEKASI
+909 EK

>member
-20 PEHLEITRK
+20 PEHLAVTRK
-29 IAADGIVLLKNEG
+29 IAADGIVLLKNEE

-47 KTKKI
+47 KTKTV

-80 KEGMENAGFSLTS
+80 KEGLENAGFSLTS
-93 EEWLVRFSEASQKAN
+93 EDWLERFSGESQKAN

-128 DDIPITDADLEK
+128 DDVPITDTDLAR

-175 ENLRKIARNFENTVV
+175 ENIRKITQNFENTVV

-201 LETIPGIKGAVL
+201 LEAIPGIKGAVL

-224 LADILSGKCS
+224 LADILSGTCS
-234 PCGRLTDTWARQYD
+234 PCGKLTDTWAKKYE
-248 DNPASATFGRNDGN
+248 DNPASAAFGRNDGN
-262 STQEDYAEDI
+262 SLQEDYTEDI
-272 YVGYRYFDSFSIEP
+272 YVGYRYFDSFGIEP
-286 LFPFGYGLS
+286 MFPFGYGLS
-295 YTTFRIK
+295 YTTFRIQAK
-302 TERIL
+302 KLI
-307 ADWKEISAEIE
+307 ADWKEISVE
-318 VTNTGNY
+318 VEVVNTGNAS
-325 PGREV
+325 GREI

-340 KLNKPFQEL
+340 KLSKPFQEL
-349 KTFGKTKVLKPGE
+349 KAFGKTKTLAPGE
-362 SEKMILSLPTE
+362 SETMILRLPTE
-373 SLSSYD
+373 ALASYD

-393 FRIGTDSRH
+393 FRIGTDSHH
-402 TGLAYVVR
+402 TRAAYVVR
-410 VEGEAVLRQV
+410 IEGEAVLRQV

-427 HEMELL
+427 HAMELL
-433 KAPARKELQGM
+433 KAPKRSDLRDMVPE
-444 IRMDTEFAG
+444 DTDLAG
-453 LLETCFTENE
+453 LLSECFAGHA
-463 PDIVLYGKDCVT
+463 PDVVLSAADCVT
-475 INGVCKTREADQIN
+475 IDGACKTREADQIN
-489 KKRFSGVKPA
+489 KKRFAGVEPA
-499 GGATLFDVKNKTV
+499 GSATLFDVMNGTV
-512 TMDEF
+512 TMDAF

-538 YETADRLHKAVKPVE
+538 YETADRLHKEIKPLE
-553 GPISSGSTTSLFT
+553 APISSGSTTSLFV
-566 STLGIPPLR
+566 STLGIPQWR

-589 ATCFPTDL
+589 ATCFPTDI

-604 PQMARMMGESL
+604 PQMAVLMGESL
-615 GKEMN
+615 AKEMD
-620 FYHQDVILGPGMNI
+620 FYNQDVILGPGMNI

-644 EYFSEDPLI
+644 EYFSEDPVI
-653 SGKMAAAVTK
+653 SGKMAAAITR
-663 GVQSVPGRSV
+663 GVQSVPGASV
-673 SIKHFVCNNQEA
+673 SIKHFACNNQEA

-708 ICVREANPHT
+708 ICVREADPHT

-725 VNGVHTSSNYELL
+725 VNGIHPSSNYELL

-745 WGFSGMVMT
+745 WGFRGLVMT
-754 DWGTRSEK
+754 DWGTQSEK

-777 RTDTLMAALEGKE
+777 RTDTLIAALEGKK

-797 YVITQEFPV
+797 YAVTQEFPV
-806 YGGFSTESVE
+806 YGGFVTETVE

-829 KIIAAVKPGKDLNP
+829 KITVTVKPGKDLNP
-843 KVNGKVQEGVAEI
+843 KVAEKVQEGVAEI
-856 ETLEDGTRLI
+856 ETLEDGTRSV
-866 TYFGKDRGRFLDI
+866 TYFGKDRGRFLDL

-890 NQILDSGAFIHLSE
+890 EQIMDSVAFIRLSE
-904 CMAGQ
+904 GMTEQ
-909 QEGAIYEKASI
+909 

>member
-20 PEHLEITRK
+20 PEHLAVTRE
-29 IAADGIVLLKNEG
+29 IAADGIVLLKNEE

-47 KTKKI
+47 KTKTV

-66 IGSGYISAPHVVTV
+66 IGSGYISAPHIVTV
-80 KEGMENAGFSLTS
+80 KEGLENAGFSITS
-93 EEWLVRFSEASQKAN
+93 EEWLERFSGESKKAN

-128 DDIPITDADLEK
+128 DDIPITDTDLAK

-175 ENLRKIARNFENTVV
+175 ENIRIITQNFENTVV
-190 VFNTCVMDASF
+190 VFNTCVMDATF
-201 LETIPGIKGAVL
+201 LDTIPGIKGAVL

-224 LADILSGKCS
+224 LADILSGTCS
-234 PCGRLTDTWARQYD
+234 PCGKLTDTWAKKYE
-248 DNPASATFGRNDGN
+248 DNPASAAFGRNDGN
-262 STQEDYAEDI
+262 SLQEDYTEDI
-272 YVGYRYFDSFSIEP
+272 YVGYRYFDSFGIEP

-295 YTTFRIK
+295 YTTFRIQAK
-302 TERIL
+302 ELI
-307 ADWKEISAEIE
+307 AGWKEISVE
-318 VTNTGNY
+318 VEVVNTGNAS
-325 PGREV
+325 GREI

-340 KLNKPFQEL
+340 KLTKPFQEL
-349 KTFGKTKVLKPGE
+349 KAFGKTKELAPGE
-362 SEKMILSLPTE
+362 SETMILRLPTE
-373 SLSSYD
+373 ALSSYD

-393 FRIGTDSRH
+393 FRIGTDSHH
-402 TGLAYVVR
+402 TRTAYVVR

-420 RNEIVPD
+420 RNELVPD
-427 HEMELL
+427 HGMKLL
-433 KAPARKELQGM
+433 KAPKRNDLRDM
-444 IRMDTEFAG
+444 IPEDTDLAG
-453 LLETCFTENE
+453 LLSECFAGHA
-463 PDIVLYGKDCVT
+463 PDVVLSGTDCVT
-475 INGVCKTREADQIN
+475 IDGACKTREADQIH
-489 KKRFSGVKPA
+489 KRRFAGVKPA
-499 GGATLFDVKNKTV
+499 GDATLLDVKNGTV
-512 TMDEF
+512 SMDAF

-538 YETADRLHKAVKPVE
+538 YETADRLHKEIKPLE
-553 GPISSGSTTSLFT
+553 APISSGSTTSLFV
-566 STLGIPPLR
+566 STLGIPQWR

-589 ATCFPTDL
+589 ATCFPTDI

-604 PQMARMMGESL
+604 PQMAVLMGESL
-615 GKEMN
+615 AKEMDYYN
-620 FYHQDVILGPGMNI
+620 QDVILGPGMNI

-644 EYFSEDPLI
+644 EYFSEDPVI
-653 SGKMAAAVTK
+653 SGKMAAAITK
-663 GVQSVPGRSV
+663 GVQSVPGTSV
-673 SIKHFVCNNQEA
+673 SIKHFACNNQEA

-708 ICVREANPHT
+708 ICVREADPHT

-725 VNGVHTSSNYELL
+725 VNGIHTSSNYELL

-745 WGFSGMVMT
+745 WGFGGLVMT
-754 DWGTRSEK
+754 DWGTQSEK

-777 RTDTLMAALEGKE
+777 RTDTLMAALDGKK

-797 YVITQEFPV
+797 YAVTQEFPV
-806 YGGFSTESVE
+806 YGGFVTETVE

-822 LCAEGPD
+822 LCADGPD
-829 KIIAAVKPGKDLNP
+829 RITVTVRPGKDLNP
-843 KVNGKVQEGVAEI
+843 KVAEKVQEGVAEI
-856 ETLEDGTRLI
+856 ATLEDGTRSI
-866 TYFGKDRGRFLDI
+866 TYFGKDRGQFLDL
-879 DDVRACAANVL
+879 DDVRACAVNVL
-890 NQILDSGAFIHLSE
+890 KQIMGSVSFIRLSE
-904 CMAGQ
+904 GIP
-909 QEGAIYEKASI
+909 E

>member
-13 KPLVLPY
+13 KPLVLPF
-20 PEHLEITRK
+20 PEHLAVTRK
-29 IAADGIVLLKNEG
+29 IAADGIVLLKNEE

-47 KTKKI
+47 KTKTV

-80 KEGMENAGFSLTS
+80 KEGLENAGFSLTS
-93 EEWLVRFSEASQKAN
+93 QEWLKRFAGESQKAN

-128 DDIPITDADLEK
+128 DDIPITDSDLAK

-155 GEDDDRK
+155 GEDDDRR
-162 AEKGDYYLTDREE
+162 AEKGDYYLTEKEE
-175 ENLRKIARNFENTVV
+175 DNLRRITQNFENTVV

-234 PCGRLTDTWARQYD
+234 PCGKLTDTWAGKYE
-248 DNPASATFGRNDGN
+248 DNPASAAFGRNDGN
-262 STQEDYAEDI
+262 SLQEDYTEDI
-272 YVGYRYFDSFSIEP
+272 YVGYRYFDSFGIEP

-295 YTTFRIK
+295 YTTFQIQAK
-302 TERIL
+302 KLL
-307 ADWKEISAEIE
+307 ADWKEISVEAEVI
-318 VTNTGNY
+318 NTGNAS
-325 PGREV
+325 GREI

-340 KLNKPFQEL
+340 RLTKPFQEL
-349 KTFGKTKVLKPGE
+349 KAFGKTKTLKPGE
-362 SEKMILSLPTE
+362 SETLILRLPTE
-373 SLSSYD
+373 SLASYD
-379 ETRAAFIMEPGDYL
+379 ETRAAFIMESGDYL
-393 FRIGTDSRH
+393 LRIGTDSRH
-402 TGLAYVVR
+402 TRAAYVVR

-427 HEMELL
+427 HEMKLL
-433 KAPARKELQGM
+433 KAPERSDLRDMVSE
-444 IRMDTEFAG
+444 DTSLGG
-453 LLETCFTENE
+453 LLKEWFAEHT
-463 PDIVLYGKDCVT
+463 PDVVLPGMDCVT
-475 INGVCKTREADQIN
+475 IDGACKTREADQIN
-489 KKRFSGVKPA
+489 KKRFAGVRPA
-499 GGATLFDVKNKTV
+499 GSATLFDVKNGTV

-517 VASLEPEVLMR
+517 VVSLEPEVLLR

-538 YETADRLHKAVKPVE
+538 YETADRLHREIKPLE
-553 GPISSGSTTSLFT
+553 APISSGSTTSLFV
-566 STLGIPPLR
+566 SALGIPQWR

-589 ATCFPTDL
+589 ATCFPTDI

-604 PQMARMMGESL
+604 PQMAVLMGESL
-615 GKEMN
+615 GKEMD
-620 FYHQDVILGPGMNI
+620 FYNQDVILGPGMNI

-644 EYFSEDPLI
+644 EYFSEDPVI
-653 SGKMAAAVTK
+653 SGKMAAAITR
-663 GVQSVPGRSV
+663 GVQSVPGASV
-673 SIKHFVCNNQEA
+673 SIKHFACNNQEA

-708 ICVREANPHT
+708 ICVREADPHT

-725 VNGVHTSSNYELL
+725 VNGSHTSSNYELL
-738 TEVLRGE
+738 TEILRGE
-745 WGFSGMVMT
+745 WGFRGLVMT

-777 RTDTLMAALEGKE
+777 RTDTLMAALEGRK

-797 YVITQEFPV
+797 YVVTQEFPV
-806 YGGFSTESVE
+806 YGGFVTEIVE
-816 RWNSFH
+816 RWNAFH
-822 LCAEGPD
+822 LSADGPD
-829 KIIAAVKPGKDLNP
+829 RITAAVKPGKELNP
-843 KVNGKVQEGVAEI
+843 KAVEKVQEGLAEI
-856 ETLEDGTRLI
+856 ETLEDGTRLV
-866 TYFGKDRGRFLDI
+866 TYFGKDRGRFLDL
-879 DDVRACAANVL
+879 DDVRSCAANVL
-890 NQILDSGAFIHLSE
+890 NQIMGSVSFIRLSE
-904 CMAGQ
+904 GMT
-909 QEGAIYEKASI
+909 EE

>member
-1 MDMMEQMQEIMK
+1 MDIAEQMQEIMK

-29 IAADGIVLLKNEG
+29 IAADGIVLLKNAE

-47 KTKKI
+47 KTKTV

-66 IGSGYISAPHVVTV
+66 TGSGYISAPHVVTV

-93 EEWLVRFSEASQKAN
+93 EAWLERFARESQKAN

-119 IWSGRRILI
+119 IWNGKKILI
-128 DDIPITDADLEK
+128 DDIPITDTDLVK

-162 AEKGDYYLTDREE
+162 AEKGDYYLTEREE
-175 ENLRKIARNFENTVV
+175 ENIRKITQNFENTIV

-201 LETIPGIKGAVL
+201 LETITGIKGAVL

-234 PCGRLTDTWARQYD
+234 PCGKLTDTWARKYE
-248 DNPASATFGRNDGN
+248 DNPASATFGRNDAN
-262 STQEDYAEDI
+262 SLQEEYTEDI
-272 YVGYRYFDSFSIEP
+272 YVGYRYFDSFGIEP

-295 YTTFRIK
+295 YTTFRIQAK
-302 TERIL
+302 KIV
-307 ADWKEISAEIE
+307 ADWKEISVE
-318 VTNTGNY
+318 VEVVNTGNY
-325 PGREV
+325 SGREV

-340 KLNKPFQEL
+340 KLTKPFQEL
-349 KTFGKTKVLKPGE
+349 KAFGKTKLLKSGE
-362 SEKMILSLPTE
+362 SEKMTLRLPTE
-373 SLSSYD
+373 SLASYD
-379 ETRAAFIMEPGDYL
+379 ETRAAFIMESGNYL
-393 FRIGTDSRH
+393 FRIGTDSHH
-402 TGLAYVVR
+402 TEVAYVVR

-420 RNEIVPD
+420 RNEVVPD
-427 HEMELL
+427 HELELL
-433 KAPARKELQGM
+433 KGPKRNDLLGM
-444 IRMDTEFAG
+444 IQKGTELAD
-453 LLETCFTENE
+453 LLEECFVEHV
-463 PDIVLYGKDCVT
+463 PDIVLIGTDCET
-475 INGVCKTREADQIN
+475 IDGVCKTREADQIN
-489 KKRFSGVKPA
+489 KKRFCGVEPA
-499 GGATLFDVKNKTV
+499 NSATLFDVKSGAV
-512 TMDEF
+512 AMDAF

-538 YETADRLHKAVKPVE
+538 YETADRLHKAIKQAEAPV
-553 GPISSGSTTSLFT
+553 SSGSTTSLFV
-566 STLGIPPLR
+566 STLGIPQWR

-589 ATCFPTDL
+589 ATCFPTDV

-604 PQMARMMGESL
+604 PQMAFLMGESL
-615 GKEMN
+615 GKEMV
-620 FYHQDVILGPGMNI
+620 FYTQDVILGPGMNI

-644 EYFSEDPLI
+644 EYFSEDPVI
-653 SGKMAAAVTK
+653 SGKMAAAITK
-663 GVQSVPGRSV
+663 GVQSLPGTSV
-673 SIKHFVCNNQEA
+673 SIKHFACNNQEA
-685 DRFSTNSTVSERALR
+685 DRFVTNSTVSERALR

-708 ICVREANPHT
+708 ICVREADPHT

-725 VNGVHTSSNYELL
+725 VNGIHTSSNYELL

-745 WGFSGMVMT
+745 WGFRGMVMT

-777 RTDTLMAALEGKE
+777 RTDMLMAALEGKK

-797 YVITQEFPV
+797 YVITQEFPI
-806 YGGFSTESVE
+806 YGGFATEIVE
-816 RWNSFH
+816 SWNSFQ
-822 LCAEGPD
+822 LSAEGSD
-829 KIIAAVKPGKDLNP
+829 KITVTVKPEKDLNP
-843 KVNGKVQEGVAEI
+843 KVTEKAQEGVAEI

-866 TYFGKDRGRFLDI
+866 TYFGKDGGRSLNL

-890 NQILDSGAFIHLSE
+890 KQIMDSVSFIRLSE
-904 CMAGQ
+904 GMT
-909 QEGAIYEKASI
+909 EK